1 MMYAYVDMFFE
12 DDVKLFGLMR
22 RYSDEHE
29 IDELKNQ
36 VVQYV
41 KTQIHDVNAEIQE
54 FQTANAM
61 QEPGAEQV
69 FEVSTRNHKCIK
81 LLELGGGP
89 RGGALSINHNTN
101 LFALIDGL
109 TRGPDAGDAQTTEDG
124 ANAIESTEAADAAAS
139 AAEGEPD
146 DVRLGR
152 ESQPAAQGNEAI
164 PSQPAPIGTPE
175 RAHSASAAKSQ
186 TVRMNTA
193 S

>member
-69 FEVSTRNHKCIK
+69 FEVS
-81 LLELGGGP
+81 L
-89 RGGALSINHNTN
+89 
-101 LFALIDGL
+101 
-109 TRGPDAGDAQTTEDG
+109 
-124 ANAIESTEAADAAAS
+124 
-139 AAEGEPD
+139 
-146 DVRLGR
+146 
-152 ESQPAAQGNEAI
+152 
-164 PSQPAPIGTPE
+164 
-175 RAHSASAAKSQ
+175 
-186 TVRMNTA
+186 
-193 S
+193 